1 MKTTNLAN
9 ISPKFLDQ
17 FVDFDDT
24 FLRICILFVVGPDT
38 VVGSASG
45 NLLIVC
51 TSDFF
56 NATRAFVII
65 PRSHRFI
72 EC

>member
-1 MKTTNLAN
+1 MTMLDE
-9 ISPKFLDQ
+9 SWQYEFHSSLCHQDEEDDELGQYLSRFLHQ

-45 NLLIVC
+45 NS
-51 TSDFF
+51 SD
-56 NATRAFVII
+56 
-65 PRSHRFI
+65 
-72 EC
+72 CLYK